1 MEVSRLVNCRS
12 IQRTYARPNW
22 TGVMSVATTGESPAG
37 IADEGIAVRSGL
49 PVDDQVT
56 GQGARTEPLG

>member
-1 MEVSRLVNCRS
+1 
-12 IQRTYARPNW
+12 
-22 TGVMSVATTGESPAG
+22 MSVATTGERPAG